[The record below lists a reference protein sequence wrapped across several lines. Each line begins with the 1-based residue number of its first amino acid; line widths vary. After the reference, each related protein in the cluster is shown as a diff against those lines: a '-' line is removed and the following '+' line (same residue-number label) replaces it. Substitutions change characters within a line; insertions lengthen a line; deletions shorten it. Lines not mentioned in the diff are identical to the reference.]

1 MALKYTTTSLEPA
14 EDDGLVFN
22 SFEDNTGGWG
32 YKANFAFIG
41 QDPDKD
47 NCFLTN
53 ATWNVSQN
61 NAPYLQIAPADS
73 PSSPLSGLTAKVI
86 ASETISVL
94 RYQGN
99 IEIYP
104 LPAGDYVATWIIDG
118 GNYPAGTLSFSV
130 GNNELKAKD
139 LSSGTLASSIS
150 ASTSTL
156 SVYVGE
162 GTTSEIMSVWPTTP
176 FYATIMPV
184 SPSAG
189 VPNKLDSEIILVSGV
204 SVDGN
209 GNTTLSVSRGQRGT
223 TAKAFSAGDI
233 ITNASYAEDAPII
246 SDEGTPEDPTPWI
259 TADMLTPEARRQI
272 AEESGVVAYINGA
285 RGGNWGSTWSVYTDT
300 TYTTIYPA
308 DEIDD
313 AIEAGVSVVFRT
325 NDNYDLR
332 ILGRFSVDST
342 YKYYTVAYDGFL
354 LGTLRL
360 TISSGVWN
368 YTESQ
373 VQTADIADSAITT
386 AKINSKAV
394 TNAKIA
400 DNTIQNGKINWSGFF
415 TETNGTY
422 SKAWKFPDGKMI
434 VFGSRAIAY
443 NITGS
448 YEGAYFASTGDNFS
462 SIFNETFYA
471 TPQITVTLEYNSGL
485 LGFNFTGTSTTGFSG
500 YIWKNQSKSSVT
512 VTVHFIAIGRWKA

>member
-1 MALKYTTTSLEPA
+1 MAGPKPLYTTLATA
-14 EDDGLVFN
+14 TDDGLVFN
-22 SFEDNTGGWG
+22 SFEENTGGWG
-32 YKANFAFIG
+32 YKANFAFYG
-41 QDPDKD
+41 YDLDMD
-47 NCFLTN
+47 NCFLVN

-86 ASETISVL
+86 ASEAITAYS
-94 RYQGN
+94 YQGN

-104 LPAGDYVATWIIDG
+104 LPSGNYVASWIYNG
-118 GNYPAGTLSFSV
+118 GETTETISFSV
-130 GNNELKAKD
+130 GNLNKKAKE

-162 GTTSEIMSVWPTTP
+162 GTTAEIMGVWPNTP
-176 FYATIMPV
+176 FYASIMPAT
-184 SPSAG
+184 PSAG
-189 VPNKLDSEIILVSGV
+189 VPNNLDSEIVKVSGV
-204 SVDGN
+204 STDGN
-209 GNTTLSVSRGQRGT
+209 GNTTLSVVRAQKGT
-223 TAKAFSAGDI
+223 TAKAFSEGAI
-233 ITNASYAEDAPII
+233 VTNASYASDALILG
-246 SDEGTPEDPTPWI
+246 DDGTVEPEEPWI
-259 TADMLTPEARRQI
+259 TPDMMTGFV
-272 AEESGVVAYINGA
+272 SYINGA
-285 RGGNWGSTWSVYTDT
+285 RGGDWGSTWNVYTDT
-300 TYTTIYPA
+300 TYTTVRSA
-308 DEIDD
+308 EEIDD
-313 AIEAGVSVVFRT
+313 AVDAGVSVVFRT

-342 YKYYTVAYDGFL
+342 YKYYTAAYDGFL

-360 TISSGVWN
+360 TISTGQWN
-368 YTESQ
+368 WTDSQ

-415 TETNGTY
+415 TETTGTY

-434 VFGSRAIAY
+434 VFGSRSIAY

-462 SIFNETFYA
+462 SVFNETFYA
-471 TPQITVTLEYNSGL
+471 TPQIVVTLEYNSGL

-500 YIWKNQSKSSVT
+500 YIWKTQSKSSVT
-512 VTVHFIAIGRWKA
+512 VGVHFIAIGRWKA

>member
-1 MALKYTTTSLEPA
+1 MAIKYGTTSLEPA

-41 QDPDKD
+41 QDADKEY
-47 NCFLTN
+47 CFLTN

-86 ASETISVL
+86 ASETISAL

-162 GTTSEIMSVWPTTP
+162 GTTAEIMGVWPTTP

-189 VPNKLDSEIILVSGV
+189 VPNKLDSEIVLVSDV

-259 TADMLTPEARRQI
+259 TADMLTAETKRQI
-272 AEESGVVAYINGA
+272 AEEGNIVAYINGA
-285 RGGNWGSTWSVYTDT
+285 RGGNWGSTWAVYTDT
-300 TYTTIYPA
+300 TYATVYPA

-313 AIEAGVSVVFRT
+313 AIEAGASVVFRT

-360 TISSGVWN
+360 TISSGLWD

-373 VQTADIADSAITT
+373 VQTADIANGAITT
-386 AKINSKAV
+386 AKVANGAITSAKVGAV
-394 TNAKIA
+394 ETVSLSSYITASSGFTFT
-400 DNTIQNGKINWSGFF
+400 DRGCRRFGKIVFLCF
-415 TETNGTY
+415 TVAGTIGVGETNVGTCSSSLIHDFYGAGRTAAWQQTNRPANILLIPGGNARIY
-422 SKAWKFPDGKMI
+422 S
-434 VFGSRAIAY
+434 V
-443 NITGS
+443 
-448 YEGAYFASTGDNFS
+448 EGNTS
-462 SIFNETFYA
+462 SDF
-471 TPQITVTLEYNSGL
+471 TVVIIES
-485 LGFNFTGTSTTGFSG
+485 
-500 YIWKNQSKSSVT
+500 
-512 VTVHFIAIGRWKA
+512 